1 MARNGGSMTTAAA
14 KLAYTRRE
22 AAEACGVSVDVIDK
36 AIKAANLRV
45 VRPKIGDRKLSTILI
60 VHAELE
66 RWLADG
72 GGA

>member
-1 MARNGGSMTTAAA
+1 MTTTAA

-45 VRPKIGDRKLSTILI
+45 VRPKIDQRILG
-60 VHAELE
+60 EN
-66 RWLADG
+66 RP
-72 GGA
+72 